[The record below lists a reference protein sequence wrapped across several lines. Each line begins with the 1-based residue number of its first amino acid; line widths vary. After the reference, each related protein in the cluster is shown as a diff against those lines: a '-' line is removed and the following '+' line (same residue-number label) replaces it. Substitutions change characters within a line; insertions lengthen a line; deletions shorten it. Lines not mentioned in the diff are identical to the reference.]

1 MKFTKYILFTLLIVI
16 IGFSMYIATLNDM
29 YNLKHTKTVKAP
41 IEVVFE
47 EINDF
52 KNWQNWGPWYE
63 IDTTIIASFEGK
75 TTGEGASYS
84 WTGKEGDGSMKTIS
98 VVPNRELI
106 QQIDF
111 GTGSTP
117 EVYWNLEEEAE
128 GTSITWGM
136 RGKSTFTEKIYWLF
150 KGGIEKN
157 MIPTYERG
165 LVLLDEHLVKEMDKQ
180 IVEYPGVVEYGG
192 GFYMYK
198 TTSSKIDEV
207 RLKMVDMFT
216 DINKYMETNAIQSSG
231 KPFIISHQKDVTNG
245 TTIFSAC
252 VPIRERVITQG
263 DVLSGLLKTQKTFK
277 TILKGDYK
285 HLKTVW
291 ENAYIELQ
299 NQGLTPL
306 NNGEPFEI
314 YTVNQHDTRNP
325 SKWVTEIY
333 IPIK

>member
-1 MKFTKYILFTLLIVI
+1 MKSVKYILFTLLIVI
-16 IGFSMYIATLNDM
+16 IGFSMYIATLEATYD
-29 YNLKHTKTVKAP
+29 LKHTKIIKVP
-41 IEVVFE
+41 VEVVFE

-63 IDTTIIASFEGK
+63 MDTTIVASFEGK
-75 TTGEGASYS
+75 TTGEGAFYS
-84 WTGKEGDGSMKTIS
+84 WTGKDGVGSMKTIS
-98 VVPNRELI
+98 VIPNKELI

-117 EVYWNLEEEAE
+117 EVYWNLVEEAE

-136 RGKSTFTEKIYWLF
+136 RGKITFTEKIYWLF

-157 MIPTYERG
+157 MIPMYERG
-165 LVLLDEHLVKEMDKQ
+165 LVLLDEHLVKEMDKYS
-180 IVEYPGVVEYGG
+180 IEYQGVVEYGG
-192 GFYMYK
+192 GFYMYQ
-198 TTSSKIDEV
+198 TTSSKIDEIS
-207 RLKMVDMFT
+207 LKMVDMFT
-216 DINKYMETNAIQSSG
+216 NINKYMETNAIKSSG

-291 ENAYIELQ
+291 ENTYIELQ

-306 NNGEPFEI
+306 DNGEPFEI
-314 YTVNQHDTRNP
+314 YAVNKHDTRNP